1 MVFNILMNIIKD
13 QYAFIHDAVLETLI
27 CGDTQIPA
35 SDIRRS
41 IDQLKNTKKSL
52 DGESG
57 FDRQFQVNNID
68 SQMYK
73 NSYCNIV
80 YVGL

>member
-1 MVFNILMNIIKD
+1 M
-13 QYAFIHDAVLETLI
+13 LETLI
-27 CGDTQIPA
+27 CGDTQISA
-35 SDIRRS
+35 SDLRRS

-52 DGESG
+52 DGKSG

>member
-35 SDIRRS
+35 SDLRRS
-41 IDQLKNTKKSL
+41 IDRLKNAEKSL
-52 DGESG
+52 DRKSG

-68 SQMYK
+68 SQMY
-73 NSYCNIV
+73 NSHNYTLFI
-80 YVGL
+80 